1 MSNMTQGGRG
11 RKPRRSFS
19 DEFKAGAVRLV
30 LEEKRPV
37 RRVARELNIVPSALG
52 RWVENEKERLGIAPP
67 RPTTPS
73 VLTTDERAELE
84 QLRKRVRELEV
95 DKAILKKAAAFFAK
109 ESA

>member
-1 MSNMTQGGRG
+1 MANMTQGGRG
-11 RKPRRSFS
+11 RRPRRRFS

-30 LEEKRPV
+30 LEDKRPV
-37 RRVARELNIVPSALG
+37 RRVARELNIVPSGLA
-52 RWVENEKERLGIAPP
+52 RWVELEKERLGLAPP

-73 VLTTDERAELE
+73 VLTTDERAELD

-109 ESA
+109 ENA